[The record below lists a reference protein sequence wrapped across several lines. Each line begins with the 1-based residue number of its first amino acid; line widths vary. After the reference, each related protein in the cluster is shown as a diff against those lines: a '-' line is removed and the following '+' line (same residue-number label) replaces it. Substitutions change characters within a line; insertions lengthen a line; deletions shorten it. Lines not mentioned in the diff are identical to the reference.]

1 MSLNQQSLSATQI
14 DPAVKAIF
22 QDLLNV
28 PGTPNGST
36 VQVIEH
42 SAGLI
47 QRTTLRLTN
56 TPVAVTDD
64 AGVAQ
69 YGGTGLLYTFPQGL
83 IMTLGA
89 VLTGNL
95 TLGTT
100 GTIINTFTGV
110 NALGTATASTGSTL
124 TGTEADILQST
135 ANAAAVGKVAAVDS
149 VSVATALTESGA
161 RHFDGTATPKGVYL
175 NFAIADDVTHT
186 SGTGFF
192 TGTIILPWI
201 NLGDN

>member
-1 MSLNQQSLSATQI
+1 MSLNAQTLGAMKF
-14 DPAVKAIF
+14 DPAVKAALYE
-22 QDLLNV
+22 LLNT
-28 PGTPNGST
+28 PGTVSGT
-36 VQVIEH
+36 GVKADEH

-56 TPVAVTDD
+56 TPVTITDD

-89 VLTGNL
+89 VVTGTL

-100 GTIINTFTGV
+100 GTIIDAFTGV

-135 ANAAAVGKVAAVDS
+135 ANAAAVSKSAAIDS
-149 VSVATALTESGA
+149 VSIATALTESGA
-161 RHFDGTATPKGVYL
+161 RHFDGTSTPKGVYL
-175 NFAIADDVTHT
+175 NFAIADDASHT
-186 SGTGFF
+186 SGTGKF
-192 TGTIILPWI
+192 TGTITIPWI